1 MAALMNRWLTV
12 LLLLAL
18 TPTLASEAQA
28 EEAGRRSP
36 LFFWGVQQG
45 AARDAAIEA
54 AVRQRLQ
61 EMGETVLSAQQG
73 ASPAPCGGPACGLSL
88 RGSLDAPVG
97 RVIGSHIDVA
107 SNGERHVRLWWVD
120 LATSKVVSRGWT
132 CRSCDLVQMLPR
144 ETARLLSAA
153 PSLPADPA
161 DGCEA
166 PREAKTPAQPS
177 PGRADLV
184 QMAIEH
190 GLVLSLRATEGARVS
205 TAKLTK
211 KVQEMLLEMDLRAA
225 VRPSVVP
232 GAGGQPDDS
241 AQAVLD
247 IELAGQPLSHR
258 GAVESI
264 AISLKA
270 QGRERRLRFYCP
282 QNGCQ
287 DQLERSLRINLG
299 VILDSGEL
307 PLVAAVE
314 VEPSSRCAAPLQPG
328 TVVASLPQAT
338 LPASSSSTAASAEG
352 GGSQSVSDSAKPQQ
366 AECPKLGSRR
376 GLKIAGGI
384 LLGAGLL
391 GLIPSG
397 YFLGVHGHYT
407 GDNSCG
413 YDNADPQRRWPCE
426 WNSQRAAIG
435 GIVASGAAVLIGG
448 GLLIHSYRRSS
459 QVKGNGSCATT
470 AK

>member
-1 MAALMNRWLTV
+1 MMAALMNRWLTA

-18 TPTLASEAQA
+18 MPTPVSEAQA

-36 LFFWGVQQG
+36 IFFWGVQQG

-61 EMGETVLSAQQG
+61 EMGETVLPAPQG
-73 ASPAPCGGPACGLSL
+73 TNPAPCGGPACGLSL
-88 RGSLDAPVG
+88 RGSLEAPVG
-97 RVIGSHIDVA
+97 RVIGSHIDVTRT
-107 SNGERHVRLWWVD
+107 GERRVRLWWVE

-144 ETARLLSAA
+144 EAARLLSAA

-161 DGCEA
+161 DGCEPPRAVEA
-166 PREAKTPAQPS
+166 PARPS
-177 PGRADLV
+177 PSRSDLV
-184 QMAIEH
+184 RTAIEQ
-190 GLVLSLRATEGARVS
+190 GVVLSLRALEGARVP

-211 KVQEMLLEMDLRAA
+211 NVHETLLAMGIRAT
-225 VRPSVVP
+225 VRPSVAP

-247 IELAGQPLSHR
+247 IKLAGQPRSH

-264 AISLKA
+264 AISLQA

-299 VILDSGEL
+299 VVLDSGEL
-307 PLVAAVE
+307 PLVASVE
-314 VEPSSRCAAPLQPG
+314 VDPSSHCAAPLPPG
-328 TVVASLPQAT
+328 PAVASLPQSL
-338 LPASSSSTAASAEG
+338 LPAASTSTASSAD
-352 GGSQSVSDSAKPQQ
+352 GSGALSASDSAKPQQ
-366 AECPKLGSRR
+366 TACPKLGSGR
-376 GLKIAGGI
+376 GLKIAGGL

-391 GLIPSG
+391 GFIPSG
-397 YFLGVHGHYT
+397 YFFGVHDTLAKDHGCLDQ
-407 GDNSCG
+407 GVDS
-413 YDNADPQRRWPCE
+413 PCR
-426 WNSQRAAIG
+426 WNSQGAAIG
-435 GIVASGAAVLIGG
+435 GTLASGAAVLLGG
-448 GLLIHSYRRSS
+448 GILIYAYRPRPPR
-459 QVKGNGSCATT
+459 GNTSCATV
-470 AK
+470 K

>member
-1 MAALMNRWLTV
+1 MMAALMNRWLTA

-18 TPTLASEAQA
+18 MPTPVSEAQA

-36 LFFWGVQQG
+36 IFFWGVQQG
-45 AARDAAIEA
+45 AARDTAIEA

-61 EMGETVLSAQQG
+61 EMGETVLPAPQG
-73 ASPAPCGGPACGLSL
+73 TNPAPCGGPACGLSL
-88 RGSLDAPVG
+88 RGSLEAPVG
-97 RVIGSHIDVA
+97 RVIGSHIDVTPT
-107 SNGERHVRLWWVD
+107 GERRVRLWWVE

-144 ETARLLSAA
+144 EAARLLSAA

-161 DGCEA
+161 DGCDPPRAVEA
-166 PREAKTPAQPS
+166 PAPPS
-177 PGRADLV
+177 PSRSDLV
-184 QMAIEH
+184 RTAIEQ
-190 GLVLSLRATEGARVS
+190 GVVLSLRALEGARVP

-211 KVQEMLLEMDLRAA
+211 NVQETLLAMGIRAT
-225 VRPSVVP
+225 VRPSVAP

-247 IELAGQPLSHR
+247 IKLAGQPRSH

-264 AISLKA
+264 AISLQA

-299 VILDSGEL
+299 VVLDSGEL
-307 PLVAAVE
+307 PLVASVE
-314 VEPSSRCAAPLQPG
+314 VDPSSRCAAPLPPG
-328 TVVASLPQAT
+328 PAVASLPQSL
-338 LPASSSSTAASAEG
+338 LPAASTSTASSAD
-352 GGSQSVSDSAKPQQ
+352 GSGAPSASDSAKPQQ
-366 AECPKLGSRR
+366 TACPKLGSGR
-376 GLKIAGGI
+376 GLKIVGGL

-391 GLIPSG
+391 GFIPSG
-397 YFLGVHGHYT
+397 YFFGVHGHYT

-413 YDNADPQRRWPCE
+413 YDNADPQLRWPCE
-426 WNSQRAAIG
+426 WNSRGAAIG
-435 GIVASGAAVLIGG
+435 GIVASGAAVLVGG

-459 QVKGNGSCATT
+459 QVEGNGSCATT